1 MFRASTPTSETEGAV
16 VRVCTIPVTVCACTC
31 IKVTR
36 VILIFCCLI
45 LCSHATLNRRSRAAP
60 GAHLGTHACTNL
72 VHTWGHAVECAS
84 AEAGQGAAR
93 RPRTVRTA
101 HTRPQRATVNSIVH
115 APVMVNHAV
124 NLNARVHTQDTAHT
138 TSHQQVGADLALRAV
153 PAFAETASFACVT
166 VCGPALCMAH
176 RAGVTY
182 GRPLSPP
189 CSELLARSRAPK
201 PSLDRPDRPSRRHR
215 PRHSTRGTTCPPP
228 ESAGGTPP
236 HRA

>member
-1 MFRASTPTSETEGAV
+1 MCMHMCQF
-16 VRVCTIPVTVCACTC
+16 
-31 IKVTR
+31 
-36 VILIFCCLI
+36 
-45 LCSHATLNRRSRAAP
+45 
-60 GAHLGTHACTNL
+60 GAHSLGDTR
-72 VHTWGHAVECAS
+72 GSAS
-84 AEAGQGAAR
+84 VEAGQAQGAAR